1 MDPDDDGSEDGFR
14 EHVYGAQDGL
24 RLYFRDYGTRR
35 RSRLPVL
42 CLPGFTR
49 NCKDFDDLARH
60 LGRERRVLC
69 PDYRGRGRSSHDP
82 NWRNYA
88 PRVILDDVRHLLA
101 VANVHHLVVIGTS
114 FGGALAAALAVVMPS
129 AVRGA
134 IINDMG
140 PELNRTNLDRM
151 LKHVGD
157 DTPMPDWPTAV
168 QRLRTA
174 LPGLPAFSE
183 EDWLKAARNT
193 YREVNGQLRPDWDT
207 AIARLVPNMVDESV
221 DLWALFRALAR
232 VPILAVR
239 GAKSEILSAD
249 ALDRMAG
256 ALPGLIPV
264 TVPEVGHAPD
274 LAAKNVQ
281 GKVDGYLAQF

>member
-1 MDPDDDGSEDGFR
+1 MGPDDDGSDSFR
-14 EHVYGAQDGL
+14 EHVYSAQDGL
-24 RLYFRDYGTRR
+24 RLYYREYGPSRGD
-35 RSRLPVL
+35 RLPVL
-42 CLPGFTR
+42 CLPGLTR

-69 PDYRGRGRSSHDP
+69 PDYRGRGRSSYDR
-82 NWRNYA
+82 NWCNYG
-88 PRVILDDVRHLLA
+88 PRGVLDDLRHLLTA
-101 VANVHHLVVIGTS
+101 THVHDFVVIGTS
-114 FGGALAAALAVVMPS
+114 FGGALAAALAVVMPC

-140 PELNRTNLDRM
+140 PELERTNLHRM

-157 DTPMPDWPTAV
+157 DNPMPDWPTAV

-174 LPGLPAFSE
+174 LPGLPAHSE

-193 YREVNGQLRPDWDT
+193 YREVHGQIRPDWDI
-207 AIARLVPNMVDESV
+207 AIARLIPGMVEESV

-239 GAKSEILSAD
+239 GEKSEILSART
-249 ALDRMAG
+249 LERMAD

-274 LAAKNVQ
+274 LAAQNVQ

>member
-1 MDPDDDGSEDGFR
+1 MGKKGKTAFR
-14 EHVYGAQDGL
+14 EPLSCARRNRVDEFAQ
-24 RLYFRDYGTRR
+24 
-35 RSRLPVL
+35 P
-42 CLPGFTR
+42 
-49 NCKDFDDLARH
+49 RH
-60 LGRERRVLC
+60 LPIARL
-69 PDYRGRGRSSHDP
+69 
-82 NWRNYA
+82 
-88 PRVILDDVRHLLA
+88 VRLTVLA
-101 VANVHHLVVIGTS
+101 VH
-114 FGGALAAALAVVMPS
+114 GAETGMFQLFDRKQAC

-140 PELNRTNLDRM
+140 PELERTNLHRM

-157 DTPMPDWPTAV
+157 DNPMPDWPTAV

-174 LPGLPAFSE
+174 LPGLPAHSE

-193 YREVNGQLRPDWDT
+193 YREVHGQIRPDWDI
-207 AIARLVPNMVDESV
+207 AIARLIPGMVEESV

-239 GAKSEILSAD
+239 GEKSEILSAR
-249 ALDRMAG
+249 ALERMAD

-274 LAAKNVQ
+274 LAAQNVQ